1 MSDNDNNV
9 VYLKQQQK
17 IEVVLDP
24 VPVVCEYASKIYKDV
39 VILGE
44 AEDGSIKMMTTQED
58 VADILFYLESAKFSL
73 LGSGVGEKDDSPEE
87 GA

>member
-1 MSDNDNNV
+1 MTDNV
-9 VYLKQQQK
+9 VYLEQPKK

-44 AEDGSIKMMTTQED
+44 AEDGSITMMTTQED

-73 LGSGVGEKDDSPEE
+73 LGSGLQEPED
-87 GA
+87 

>member
-1 MSDNDNNV
+1 MSDNDNII
-9 VYLKQQQK
+9 YLKQPQK

-24 VPVVCEYASKIYKDV
+24 VPIVCEYASKIYKDV

-73 LGSGVGEKDDSPEE
+73 LGSGVEEQKDPPEA

>member
-1 MSDNDNNV
+1 MSDNDNI
-9 VYLKQQQK
+9 VYLKQPQK

-24 VPVVCEYASKIYKDV
+24 VPIICEYASKIYKDV
-39 VILGE
+39 VILGQ
-44 AEDGSIKMMTTQED
+44 AEDGTIKMMTTQED

-73 LGSGVGEKDDSPEE
+73 LGSGVEEPEDPPEE

>member
-1 MSDNDNNV
+1 MTDNV
-9 VYLKQQQK
+9 VYLEQPNK

-44 AEDGSIKMMTTQED
+44 AEDGSINMMTTQED
-58 VADILFYLESAKFSL
+58 VADIFLYLESAKFSL
-73 LGSGVGEKDDSPEE
+73 LGGGLQAPED
-87 GA
+87 

>member
-1 MSDNDNNV
+1 MTDNDNI
-9 VYLKQQQK
+9 VYLKQPQK

-24 VPVVCEYASKIYKDV
+24 VPIVCEYASKIYKDV

-44 AEDGSIKMMTTQED
+44 AEDGPIKMMTTQED

-73 LGSGVGEKDDSPEE
+73 LGSGVEEQQDPPEE

>member
-1 MSDNDNNV
+1 MSDNDNI
-9 VYLKQQQK
+9 VYLKQPQK

-24 VPVVCEYASKIYKDV
+24 VPIICKVASDTYKDL

-44 AEDGSIKMMTTQED
+44 AHDGSVKMMTTQED
-58 VADILFYLESAKFSL
+58 VGDILFYLESAKFSL
-73 LGSGVGEKDDSPEE
+73 LGSGLGEKEDPPEE

>member
-1 MSDNDNNV
+1 MTDNV
-9 VYLKQQQK
+9 VYLEQPNK

-73 LGSGVGEKDDSPEE
+73 LGSGLQEPDDKDE

>member
-1 MSDNDNNV
+1 MTDNV
-9 VYLKQQQK
+9 VYLEQPNK

-73 LGSGVGEKDDSPEE
+73 LGAGLQEPDDEDE